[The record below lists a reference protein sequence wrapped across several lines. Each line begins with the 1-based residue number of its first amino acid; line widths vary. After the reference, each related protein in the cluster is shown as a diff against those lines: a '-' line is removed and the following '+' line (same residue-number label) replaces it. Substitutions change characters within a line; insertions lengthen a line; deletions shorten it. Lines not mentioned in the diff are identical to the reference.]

1 MMEPL
6 RRLVFS
12 IVRAILRALT
22 KPVALGADQIAKDL
36 PVCYVLNQRSLTDLV
51 MLDIVASREG
61 LPGPREP
68 LMDTGLFERRRFF
81 FLNRSTG
88 RFGRQSM
95 RTYSTRLLRLQESVR
110 AARGANVHLV
120 PVSIFWSRAPN
131 KERSL
136 IRVLLS
142 ENWAVTSRMRR
153 LIVLLFN
160 RRDITVQFGVPIR
173 LAEIAD
179 ASISDAR
186 LTRRIARLVRVAL
199 KNQRAALLGPD
210 LSHRRTLVRQI
221 VASRTVRDA
230 IAADAARSGKSVE
243 ATRKLA
249 EKHANAIASD
259 MSYVT
264 IRFLERV
271 LTWFW
276 NRIYQGVDVHGIE
289 PIKQAATTQTLIYV
303 PSHRSHID
311 YMLLSYLLYHHGLMI
326 PLIVAGD
333 NLDMPVIG
341 PILRRGGAIFMRRT
355 FRNDRLYATV
365 FGEYLYRVFRRGSPV
380 EYFIEGGRSRTGR
393 LLPARTGLLSMT
405 IDVHERGVARPIA
418 FVPVYIGYE
427 RVVEARSY
435 LDELR
440 GATKQRE
447 SPLDLVRNLKVIR
460 ESFGHV
466 HVGFGAPISLA
477 ECLERHRGDPNP
489 AAALG
494 RELLVRINAAA
505 IVNPVNL
512 VALVLNAM
520 PRQALDEAL
529 LVEQVDCYRGLL
541 LSAGEH
547 PVTPLEGRDLVAH
560 VEALRLIR
568 REHHPFGDVLSL
580 DANSAVL
587 MTWYRNNVLHV
598 LALPSLIACL
608 VIERKRRL
616 ERDTLTRMIA
626 TVYPPLAAELHLSQT
641 RPLVEDVAA
650 WVQRLVDARLLV
662 EHEGGELS
670 APPPDSVYQFRLQ
683 LLGGIVLQT
692 LERFYLAIGL
702 LQQAGPH
709 TIARDTLE
717 QRCQQLAQRMARIH
731 GINAPEFF
739 DERLF
744 HNFIDSLIETGTV
757 SEDEN
762 GRLVFSPIIG
772 EVTRA
777 AGRVIPVEFRL
788 AVLRGI
794 ADVAQDGASESSN

>member
-12 IVRAILRALT
+12 LVRAILRALT
-22 KPVALGADQIAKDL
+22 KPVALGADQVARDL

-160 RRDITVQFGVPIR
+160 RRDITVQFGAPIR

-186 LTRRIARLVRVAL
+186 LTRRIARLLRVAL

-230 IAADAARSGKSVE
+230 IAADAARSGKTVE

-259 MSYVT
+259 MSYIT
-264 IRFLERV
+264 IRLLERV

-289 PIKQAATTQTLIYV
+289 PIKQAATTQTLVYV

-333 NLDMPVIG
+333 NLDMPVVG

-365 FGEYLYRVFRRGSPV
+365 FAEYLYRVFRRGSPV

-440 GATKQRE
+440 GATKRRE
-447 SPLDLVRNLKVIR
+447 SPLDLVRSLKVIR
-460 ESFGHV
+460 ESFGRV
-466 HVGFGAPISLA
+466 HVGFGAPVSLA
-477 ECLERHRGDPNP
+477 ESLARHRGDTNP

-520 PRQALDEAL
+520 PQQALDEAL
-529 LVEQVDCYRGLL
+529 LVEQVDCYRSLL
-541 LSAGEH
+541 LAAGEH
-547 PVTPLEGRDLVAH
+547 PVTPLEGRELVAH
-560 VEALRLIR
+560 VESLRLTR

-580 DANSAVL
+580 DANGAVL

-616 ERDTLTRMIA
+616 DRDTLTRMIA

-641 RPLVEDVAA
+641 RPLAEDVAA
-650 WVQRLVDARLLV
+650 WVQRLVGARLLV

-683 LLGGIVLQT
+683 LLGGIVMQT

-709 TIARDTLE
+709 TIARETLE

-744 HNFIDSLIETGTV
+744 HNFIDSLMETGTV

-794 ADVAQDGASESSN
+794 ADVAQDGATESSR